1 MRENAHGNGQGNEQ
15 TRFKRRSITID
26 ELQKRQQHRRT
37 RRKVFYVL
45 LFIVLN
51 IVFLSVCFVT
61 LFKVKTVN
69 VTGDTRYSQEE
80 IVSKLGFEMGANIY
94 SFDCDEAGER
104 IIKSLPYLAEV
115 KVERKLPS
123 TVNVTVKEKQASLY
137 LDFAEKSYFLTD
149 DLQVLEVSK
158 TSEAKTEALV
168 KLTVLPENIK
178 RCVVGETLSFS
189 DNRTGDVVCQLY
201 DGLCYEH
208 IENKVREIDATS
220 RFDLYLDYDG
230 TYKVYLGDISECD
243 VKLSFLCGIV
253 DKLYGGSKGKI
264 DVSEVKTGTF
274 SPET

>member
-1 MRENAHGNGQGNEQ
+1 MKENEGVQGATQ
-15 TRFKRRSITID
+15 SRFKRRSITID

-51 IVFLSVCFVT
+51 IVFISFCFIT

-69 VTGDTRYSQEE
+69 VSGETRYTQEE
-80 IVSKLGFEMGANIY
+80 IVASLGFETGANIY
-94 SFDCDEAGER
+94 SFDCDEAEER
-104 IIKSLPYLAEV
+104 VVKSLPYLAEV
-115 KVERKLPS
+115 TVERKLPS
-123 TVNVTVKEKQASLY
+123 TVNVTVKEKKASLY
-137 LDFAEKSYFLTD
+137 LDFADKSYLLTE
-149 DLQVLEVSK
+149 DLQVLEASP
-158 TSEAKTEALV
+158 SAQAKTASLV
-168 KLTVLPENIK
+168 KLTVKPENID
-178 RCVVGETLSFS
+178 RCVVGEVLRFN
-189 DNRTGDVVCQLY
+189 DNRTGTVVCQLY
-201 DGLCYEH
+201 GGLRSEH
-208 IENKVREIDATS
+208 IETKVREIDATS